1 MRGLLA
7 VLLMSLIVTF
17 DLARNDA
24 RWLTISDA
32 YVNAIMWKIGP
43 I

>member
-1 MRGLLA
+1 MRALLA

-17 DLARNDA
+17 DLARNEA
-24 RWLTISDA
+24 RWLTTLDA
-32 YVNAIMWKIGP
+32 HVNAIMWKIGP